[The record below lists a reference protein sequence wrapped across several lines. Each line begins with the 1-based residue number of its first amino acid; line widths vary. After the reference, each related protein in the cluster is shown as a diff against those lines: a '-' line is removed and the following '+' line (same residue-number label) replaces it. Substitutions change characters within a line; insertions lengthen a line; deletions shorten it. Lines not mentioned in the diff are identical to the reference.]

1 MTGLKIKW
9 IHLLLLFLYSY
20 QCITIQHCMK
30 KSRNLY
36 EPNTSHFEVSIC
48 IPENYNKLEKPFE
61 KTTVTMSIVDMKVLD
76 VNDSENTITMYF
88 NMYFAWREPRLG
100 APPVV
105 DDYFPLNHSFL
116 ELLWLPDIFIY
127 NLKSI
132 KKHTFIHDVD
142 FR

>member
-1 MTGLKIKW
+1 
-9 IHLLLLFLYSY
+9 
-20 QCITIQHCMK
+20 MK

-48 IPENYNKLEKPFE
+48 IPENYNKLEKPFN

-88 NMYFAWREPRLG
+88 NMYFAWKEPRLE

-105 DDYFPLNHSFL
+105 SDYFPLNHSFL

-132 KKHTFIHDVD
+132 EKHAFIHDVD
-142 FR
+142 CR

>member
-1 MTGLKIKW
+1 MGLKIKW
-9 IHLLLLFLYSY
+9 IHIALYYFLSFYE
-20 QCITIQHCMK
+20 CISIEFCMK

-36 EPNTSHFEVSIC
+36 DPNAQDFEGSIC
-48 IPENYNKLEKPFE
+48 IPENYNNLEKPAN
-61 KTTVTMSIVDMKVLD
+61 KTTVTVSIVDMKILN
-76 VNDSENTITMYF
+76 VNDYENTITMYF
-88 NMYFAWREPRLG
+88 NMYFAWKEPRLE

-105 DDYFPLNHSFL
+105 SDYFPLNHSFL